1 MDHGRSQDEPKNKK
15 RKLSASKETITRTF
29 NDDLAPYLYVLVVSL
44 KDEPTFFYVPLAEYK
59 VHKSLLKS
67 LALMDLE
74 DDEMETLEKQW
85 QGVFE
90 SWYDNYTDFD
100 DDIVNIAKRNISIVK
115 VVKLINY

>member
-15 RKLSASKETITRTF
+15 RKLSASKETITRTV
-29 NDDLAPYLYVLVVSL
+29 NDDPAPYPYVLVVSL
-44 KDEPTFFYVPLAEYK
+44 KDEPNFFYVPLAEYK

-67 LALMDLE
+67 LAVMDLE
-74 DDEMETLEKQW
+74 DDEMEALDKQW
-85 QGVFE
+85 QEVFE
-90 SWYDNYTDFD
+90 SWYDNYTNFD